1 MRDKIKAVI
10 DEMSEKAG
18 LSEEFSDSFFSSII
32 DDEEVLNEFITYVKT
47 GEFLSEISVAGYT
60 IIDIMVFQIDRFKA
74 FLDRDTNN
82 TKYNE
87 CHMILLAFDIIYASI
102 KLRCPYCKSFISLKD
117 KPYCGSCGAK
127 IK

>member
-87 CHMILLAFDIIYASI
+87 CHMILLAFDTFMKMKKNPEKYVEEMSA
-102 KLRCPYCKSFISLKD
+102 IS
-117 KPYCGSCGAK
+117 GSDYDGK
-127 IK
+127 F

>member
-1 MRDKIKAVI
+1 MKQIRKEYYPSKKHTMKELKNKEGNI
-10 DEMSEKAG
+10 
-18 LSEEFSDSFFSSII
+18 
-32 DDEEVLNEFITYVKT
+32 

-87 CHMILLAFDIIYASI
+87 CHMILLAFDTFMKMKKNPEKYIEEMSSI
-102 KLRCPYCKSFISLKD
+102 S
-117 KPYCGSCGAK
+117 GSDYDGK
-127 IK
+127 F

>member
-60 IIDIMVFQIDRFKA
+60 IIDIMR
-74 FLDRDTNN
+74 
-82 TKYNE
+82 
-87 CHMILLAFDIIYASI
+87 
-102 KLRCPYCKSFISLKD
+102 SLSNKV
-117 KPYCGSCGAK
+117 KFAV
-127 IK
+127 I

>member
-47 GEFLSEISVAGYT
+47 G
-60 IIDIMVFQIDRFKA
+60 
-74 FLDRDTNN
+74 
-82 TKYNE
+82 
-87 CHMILLAFDIIYASI
+87 
-102 KLRCPYCKSFISLKD
+102 
-117 KPYCGSCGAK
+117 
-127 IK
+127 

>member
-87 CHMILLAFDIIYASI
+87 CHMIFLAFDTFMKMKQNCEKYSE
-102 KLRCPYCKSFISLKD
+102 
-117 KPYCGSCGAK
+117 
-127 IK
+127 